1 MSFNSI
7 NCNLLDC
14 VRPITWKNPNYS
26 RKYDLVVIGGGIGG
40 ITTAK
45 KTAKLGA
52 KVALIENFILGG
64 ETLYTGSIP
73 SKAFLKCANIAH
85 AAKTAS

>member
-1 MSFNSI
+1 M
-7 NCNLLDC
+7 
-14 VRPITWKNPNYS
+14 RPITWQNPEYS
-26 RKYDLVVIGGGIGG
+26 RKYDLIVIGGGIGG

-45 KTAKLGA
+45 KTVKLGA
-52 KVALIENFILGG
+52 KVAIIENFLLGG
-64 ETLYTGSIP
+64 ETLYSGSIT